1 MQPSV
6 GGGLIPLRPSAWSQS
21 SCLRE
26 LTDCVR
32 SPARIAADAQAR
44 MDDYISF
51 VRMIR
56 CVARGARV
64 VRFLA
69 AGAVI
74 FSVLLARFES
84 LLPDVH
90 DRTSIA
96 SAQAVSDPGIAAR
109 QASAERASR
118 PLGTSP
124 NRTNGHPCRVD
135 HCTHSHYLTLAI
147 RLAATIGENH
157 TPTLGTSS
165 PELVSVLSSPHHRPP
180 IA

>member
-1 MQPSV
+1 MR
-6 GGGLIPLRPSAWSQS
+6 PLAWSQS

-56 CVARGARV
+56 CVSRVAWV
-64 VRFLA
+64 VRLLA

-74 FSVLLARFES
+74 FSVFLAPFES

-90 DRTSIA
+90 DRTA
-96 SAQAVSDPGIAAR
+96 STALAQAVSDPGIAAR
-109 QASAERASR
+109 HVSAERASP
-118 PLGTSP
+118 PLGTFP
-124 NRTNGHPCRVD
+124 NRAKGHPCRVD